1 MRKAARRVAR
11 EPGATAMHKLRIAGK
26 RVRYAA
32 ELAALPKDRR
42 GQAFI
47 RAAKDL
53 QDVLGAHQD
62 AVVAEERIRAIAVGA
77 GPGVALV
84 AGRLVEQE
92 VRRRACAREEL
103 PDALRSLAAT
113 AKRWTLIT

>member
-1 MRKAARRVAR
+1 
-11 EPGATAMHKLRIAGK
+11 MHRLRIAGK

-32 ELAALPKDRR
+32 ELAALPGDRH

-53 QDVLGAHQD
+53 QDVLGTHQD
-62 AVVAEERIRAIAVGA
+62 AVVAEERIRALAA
-77 GPGVALV
+77 DAEPGVAIA

-92 VRRRACAREEL
+92 ERRRAASRAGL
-103 PDALRSLAAT
+103 PDALNGLARA
-113 AKRWTLIT
+113 AKRWPLVD

>member
-1 MRKAARRVAR
+1 
-11 EPGATAMHKLRIAGK
+11 
-26 RVRYAA
+26 VRYAA
-32 ELAALPKDRR
+32 ELAALPGDRA

-62 AVVAEERIRAIAVGA
+62 SVVAEERLRGLAA
-77 GPGVALV
+77 GSEAEVALA

-92 VRRRACAREEL
+92 ARRRAKARTRL
-103 PDALRSLAAT
+103 PDALDALVRAG
-113 AKRWTLIT
+113 KRWTIAG